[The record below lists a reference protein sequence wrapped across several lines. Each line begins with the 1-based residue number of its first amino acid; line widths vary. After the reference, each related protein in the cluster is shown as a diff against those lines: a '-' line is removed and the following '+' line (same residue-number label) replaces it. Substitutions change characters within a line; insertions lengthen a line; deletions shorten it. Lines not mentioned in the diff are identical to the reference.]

1 MNQILSG
8 LGIPTEIQALFS
20 VTEDLRFS
28 YGDDHEHYGEGFHKV
43 PTTINIW
50 VAGNDTAAEVII
62 SYSAMEAIA
71 FITINR
77 QRYPKPELLAFIAI
91 GNRLHD
97 EQIQWIRDH
106 FRKSKFTLV
115 FGSDM
120 LGRVTDIK
128 LAAGIKAIP
137 INVYFIGNR
146 LMFDIKGQHRIF
158 DEDKQTLSMFFKAFG
173 IRARIRTRKPVKFLT
188 FLDQLKNE
196 NN

>member
-1 MNQILSG
+1 M
-8 LGIPTEIQALFS
+8 PPEIQALFS
-20 VTEDLRFS
+20 VTDDLLFS
-28 YGDDHEHYGEGFHKV
+28 YGEDHEHYGEGFHKV
-43 PTTINIW
+43 PTTINLW
-50 VAGNDTAAEVII
+50 VAGNETAAEVII

-71 FITINR
+71 FIAVNR
-77 QRYPKPELLAFIAI
+77 QRYPRPELLAFIAI

-97 EQIQWIRDH
+97 EQIRWIRDR

-137 INVYFIGNR
+137 LRVYFVGER
-146 LMFDIKGQHRIF
+146 LMFSTKGQYRIF
-158 DEDKQTLSMFFKAFG
+158 DKDKQTLSLFFKAFG